1 MLLEKRHGKNMSRRS
16 RILMDEVLKHIVKFD
31 EYCSSCKYSDCNPG
45 LDDNPCN
52 DCLNEPV
59 NEESRRP
66 VNYISAD

>member
-1 MLLEKRHGKNMSRRS
+1 
-16 RILMDEVLKHIVKFD
+16 MDEIVTHIVRYDK
-31 EYCSSCKYSDCNPG
+31 YCDSCKYSDCNPG